1 MTIRQTCPP
10 CGSQQGAALL
20 VVMILLMVATL
31 LGLSTTAGSVAGT
44 RTAAGW
50 SDRQRALYLADTVA
64 NAAITEIKT
73 LVTSTNGDL
82 ATAMRVP
89 TAGHYVRSDGN
100 APNWMQWPADSAT
113 GGYTV
118 NSYPQARYF
127 VVYEGEK
134 TSGAT
139 ISLLFTVVVRASAQM
154 NGTASIVMQTFELVP
169 S

>member
-1 MTIRQTCPP
+1 MSTRQTCHPS
-10 CGSQQGAALL
+10 GSQQGAALL
-20 VVMILLMVATL
+20 VVVIFLMLATL
-31 LGLSTTAGSVAGT
+31 LGVSTTAGSVAST

-64 NAAITEIKT
+64 NAATAEIKT
-73 LVTSTNGDL
+73 LVEATNGDL
-82 ATAMRVP
+82 AAAMRAP
-89 TAGHYVRSDGN
+89 AIGHYVRSDGN
-100 APNWMQWPADSAT
+100 APNWMQWPADSGT
-113 GGYTV
+113 NGYTIS
-118 NSYPQARYF
+118 SYPQARYF

-139 ISLLFTVVVRASAQM
+139 VSLLFTVMVRASAQM

>member
-1 MTIRQTCPP
+1 MSTRQTCQPP
-10 CGSQQGAALL
+10 GSQQGAALL
-20 VVMILLMVATL
+20 VVVIFLMLATL
-31 LGLSTTAGSVAGT
+31 LGVTTTAGSVAGT

-64 NAAITEIKT
+64 NAATTEIKT
-73 LVTSTNGDL
+73 LVENTNGDL

-89 TAGHYVRSDGN
+89 TVGHYVRSDGN
-100 APNWMQWPADSAT
+100 APNWMQWPADSGT
-113 GGYTV
+113 NGYTIS
-118 NSYPQARYF
+118 SYPQARYF

-139 ISLLFTVVVRASAQM
+139 VSLLFTVMVRASAQM